1 VIRKREGQSIM
12 KPKLFVGSSGESLD
26 IAYAV
31 QENLTD
37 DADVI
42 VWSQGLFELT
52 SNALDDLLKGCD
64 GFDFAVFVFSPV
76 DAITIR
82 EKQYLSV
89 RDNVIFELGLFMGK
103 LGKSRSFAITP
114 KDVLDLHLPTDLL
127 GVTTARFV
135 PQDNLRAA
143 LGPACTQIRK
153 SIRKLGSINEEVMY
167 DARNGFDKFDVKGH
181 GNTLFDSQGNPTTP
195 RGEGTIKLEQEGSL
209 LVQRKNIEGRFEVH
223 FHPQHNAPDK
233 PLIYKTELPLRRLTV
248 RCEAKVESGEHTLR
262 FVFKD
267 EEAKKIM
274 ADEVVTIA
282 KKDWEQIDL
291 AFRVPSTVNLSFRI
305 DEQIVSQTAS
315 NIKIRNL
322 VVSES
327 HIR

>member
-1 VIRKREGQSIM
+1 M
-12 KPKLFVGSSGESLD
+12 KPKVFVGSSGESLD

-31 QENLTD
+31 QENLAD
-37 DADVI
+37 DADVV
-42 VWSQGLFELT
+42 VWSQGIFELT
-52 SNALDDLLKGCD
+52 SNALDDLLKTAAD
-64 GFDFAVFVFSPV
+64 FDFAIFVFSPV
-76 DAITIR
+76 DVVTIR

-103 LGKSRSFAITP
+103 LGKSRSFAISP
-114 KDVLDLHLPTDLL
+114 KDAPDLHLPTDLV

-153 SIRKLGSINEEVMY
+153 AIRKLGSLNEEVIY
-167 DARNGFDKFDVKGH
+167 DTRNGFDKFDVKGH
-181 GNTLFDSQGNPTTP
+181 GNTLFDNQGNPTTP
-195 RGEGTIKLEQEGSL
+195 RGEGVIKFEQDGSL
-209 LVQRKNIEGRFEVH
+209 LVQRKNVEGRFEVH

-233 PLIYKTELPLRRLTV
+233 PVVYRKELPIRRLRV
-248 RCEAKVESGEHTLR
+248 RCEAKAENGEHTLR

-291 AFRVPSTVNLSFRI
+291 PFRVPPSVNLSFRI
-305 DEQIVSQTAS
+305 DEQIASQMAS
-315 NIKIRNL
+315 SIKIRNL
-322 VVSES
+322 VVSEDYPR
-327 HIR
+327 HPAI